1 MKKLFIPIF
10 FACFSLVSA
19 VSQLSYNQF
28 ILFANNKKEVVFAPS
43 FKFYT
48 QFLYPEGETSIIVG
62 GNSVISTIEKCG
74 ALNRFQYVD
83 IKTQLYGIGL
93 HAGIADN
100 YLHFLELPLKNIVRL
115 EEKSPSR
122 FFHLGFSVP
131 FPQITGSAAFDWYWG
146 KAAFGSYD
154 FGAFIGKP
162 VFEKLSAF
170 VWRMHASDY
179 YRFTL
184 HVIQVNGEVQNTKDE
199 PFLFADG
206 QIITA
211 NNRSTLYANNDSC
224 FSAGFGFFSL
234 SAKANIHLT
243 AKNQGY
249 FLFPYSFYNRQFLL
263 ESFGFGCG
271 FEYSY
276 TRKFFGV
283 RIKTDL
289 YSVIASQEKDALHSK
304 EKKNFLFKGKEVKQE
319 QIGSALKNT
328 HLLVFTASGFYR
340 INEQLTVSWRKIIP
354 IPLLP
359 KKLQKQL
366 PDSQIFPENLQ
377 NKRQGLPVDFI
388 LSGLSFYVTLQL

>member
-1 MKKLFIPIF
+1 M
-10 FACFSLVSA
+10 
-19 VSQLSYNQF
+19 
-28 ILFANNKKEVVFAPS
+28 
-43 FKFYT
+43 
-48 QFLYPEGETSIIVG
+48 
-62 GNSVISTIEKCG
+62 
-74 ALNRFQYVD
+74 
-83 IKTQLYGIGL
+83 
-93 HAGIADN
+93 
-100 YLHFLELPLKNIVRL
+100 
-115 EEKSPSR
+115 
-122 FFHLGFSVP
+122 
-131 FPQITGSAAFDWYWG
+131 
-146 KAAFGSYD
+146 
-154 FGAFIGKP
+154 
-162 VFEKLSAF
+162 
-170 VWRMHASDY
+170 
-179 YRFTL
+179 
-184 HVIQVNGEVQNTKDE
+184 
-199 PFLFADG
+199 
-206 QIITA
+206 
-211 NNRSTLYANNDSC
+211 
-224 FSAGFGFFSL
+224 
-234 SAKANIHLT
+234 
-243 AKNQGY
+243 
-249 FLFPYSFYNRQFLL
+249 L

-276 TRKFFGV
+276 TREFFGV